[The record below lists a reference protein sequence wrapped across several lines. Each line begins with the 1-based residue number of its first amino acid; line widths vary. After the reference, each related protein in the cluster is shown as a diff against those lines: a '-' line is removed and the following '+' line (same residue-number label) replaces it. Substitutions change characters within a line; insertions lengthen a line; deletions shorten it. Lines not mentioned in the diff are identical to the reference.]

1 MKNLQGDNILKAAV
15 IGTGK
20 ISEEHL
26 RFLTESPNARLVGVC
41 DLSPAMADFAA
52 KRFKAEKA
60 YTDHKQMLREA
71 MPDVVHVLT
80 PAATHPMLVRDCL
93 ESSAH
98 VIVEKPVAPTHQEF
112 QSLWELSQ
120 SKNRRLIE
128 DHNYRFNKPVLAI
141 EKLVADGTL
150 GEVREM
156 DVRMALSI
164 RAPGGRYAD
173 VNLPHS
179 SHRLP
184 CGVLHEF
191 ITHLCYLALRF
202 VPKIDRVKAAW
213 SKHGSESLFQ
223 YDDLDALVIG
233 GAVHGR
239 IRFTSHTAPE
249 TFSLTVRGTRGWV
262 ETDLFQPYLRL
273 SIPRGGQ
280 QLTGLLNHLAGGYEL
295 ITAAAIGLRNKI
307 MRHTPYEGLNTFL
320 SRTYE
325 SLRDGSEPP
334 VTFADMDGASRLID
348 LLLDEKN
355 RM

>member
-1 MKNLQGDNILKAAV
+1 
-15 IGTGK
+15 
-20 ISEEHL
+20 
-26 RFLTESPNARLVGVC
+26 
-41 DLSPAMADFAA
+41 MADFAA
-52 KRFKAEKA
+52 QRFNAEKSF
-60 YTDHKQMLREA
+60 TNHKQMLQEA
-71 MPDVVHVLT
+71 APDVIHVLT

-112 QSLWELSQ
+112 LSLWELSQ
-120 SKNRRLIE
+120 SKNRKLIE

-150 GEVREM
+150 GEVREV

-164 RAPGGRYAD
+164 RAIGGRYAD

-202 VPKIDRVKAAW
+202 LPKIDRVKAAW
-213 SKHGSESLFQ
+213 SKHGNDALFQ
-223 YDDLDALVIG
+223 YDDLDALVIA
-233 GAVHGR
+233 GATHGR

-249 TFSLTVRGTRGWV
+249 TFSLIVRGTRGWA

-295 ITAAAIGLRNKI
+295 ITAAAAGFRNKI

-334 VTFADMDGASRLID
+334 VTYADMDGASRLID

>member
-1 MKNLQGDNILKAAV
+1 MNSPLENTILKAAV

-26 RFLTESPNARLVGVC
+26 RFLAESPHVRLVGVC

-52 KRFKAEKA
+52 RRFKADAA
-60 YTDHKQMLREA
+60 YTDHTQMLRDA
-71 MPDVVHVLT
+71 RPDVVHVLT
-80 PAATHPMLVRDCL
+80 PAATHPLLVRDCL
-93 ESSAH
+93 NNSAH
-98 VIVEKPVAPTHQEF
+98 VIVEKPVAPTHDEF

-128 DHNYRFNKPVLAI
+128 DHNYRFNQPVLVI

-150 GEVREM
+150 GEVREV

-179 SHRLP
+179 SHKLP

-191 ITHLCYLALRF
+191 ITHLCYLARRF
-202 VPKIDRVKAAW
+202 IPTVDRARAAW
-213 SKHGSESLFQ
+213 SKHGGEALFT
-223 YDDLDALVIG
+223 YDDLDAIVIG
-233 GAVHGR
+233 GPVHGR
-239 IRFTSHTAPE
+239 IRFTSHTGPE
-249 TFSLTVRGTRGWV
+249 TFSLIVRGTRGWA
-262 ETDLFQPYLRL
+262 ETDLFQPYLRV

-280 QLTGLLNHLAGGYEL
+280 QLTGLLNHLAGGGEL
-295 ITAAAIGLRNKI
+295 ISAAFAGFRNKI
-307 MRHTPYEGLNTFL
+307 MRHTPYEGLHTFL

-325 SLRDGSEPP
+325 ALRNGSEPP
-334 VTFADMDGASRLID
+334 VNYADMDGASRLID

-355 RM
+355 RF